1 MILNRKE
8 LAGVLGEKGHFPTSE
23 SAKSVDLFFETLLD
37 ALEGGQEIKISGFGV
52 FKVRAKAARKG
63 RNPKTGA
70 RVEIPAR
77 RVVSF
82 KPSSALRKALNP
94 GAV

>member
-1 MILNRKE
+1 MTLNRKE
-8 LAGVLGEKGHFPTSE
+8 LAAVLGEKGLFPASK
-23 SAKSVDLFFETLLD
+23 SAKFVDLFFETLLE

-63 RNPKTGA
+63 RNPKTGD
-70 RVEIPAR
+70 RIEIPAR

-82 KPSSALRKALNP
+82 KPSGVLRKALNRV
-94 GAV
+94 AA